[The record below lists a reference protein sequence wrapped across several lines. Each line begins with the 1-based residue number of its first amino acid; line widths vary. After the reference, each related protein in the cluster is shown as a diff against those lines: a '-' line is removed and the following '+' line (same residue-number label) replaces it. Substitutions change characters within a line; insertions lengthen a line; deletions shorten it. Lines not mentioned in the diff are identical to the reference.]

1 FSKNGRS
8 SESGDASPGAGQ
20 SSGPARSWFSLV
32 VVLALIGLWSSMAV
46 VYFDVV
52 DYDSVLARAKEFRQ
66 NFTNVLQGKLS
77 AYDSDGDGDFD
88 LEDAK
93 VLLGLNKDGSSEG
106 NAESSLEEVISVLSD
121 EGSDW
126 LFGFFSFLIDVVTTA
141 DDKTQGKDQSLPD
154 DKEPIRSEQGN
165 DQSQENRAKD

>member
-1 FSKNGRS
+1 
-8 SESGDASPGAGQ
+8 
-20 SSGPARSWFSLV
+20 
-32 VVLALIGLWSSMAV
+32 MAV

-52 DYDSVLARAKEFRQ
+52 DYDSV
-66 NFTNVLQGKLS
+66 
-77 AYDSDGDGDFD
+77 
-88 LEDAK
+88 
-93 VLLGLNKDGSSEG
+93 LGLNKDGSSEG